1 MNISKSL
8 QALLAATVLATVPLA
23 LATPA
28 WAHAALVQAVPAVG
42 ATIGPPAPAEL
53 RLSFSE
59 PLELAFT
66 KVTVIGGD
74 GQPAQ
79 TGPLALDPADA
90 KILVVPLTGAL
101 AAGVVTVNWTAVAD
115 DGHKSNG
122 TYSLTIT
129 K

>member
-8 QALLAATVLATVPLA
+8 NAVLAATVLAAMPLA
-23 LATPA
+23 LVTPA
-28 WAHAALVQAVPAVG
+28 WAHAALVQAVPAAG
-42 ATIGPPAPAEL
+42 ATIALPAPTEL

-66 KVTVIGGD
+66 KVTVSGPD
-74 GQPAQ
+74 GKAVQ
-79 TGPLALDPADA
+79 TGPLSLDAADPQV
-90 KILVVPLTGAL
+90 LVVPLTGGL
-101 AAGVVTVNWTAVAD
+101 TAGTVTVDWTAVAD

-122 TYSLTIT
+122 TYSLIVT

>member
-1 MNISKSL
+1 
-8 QALLAATVLATVPLA
+8 
-23 LATPA
+23 
-28 WAHAALVQAVPAVG
+28 
-42 ATIGPPAPAEL
+42 
-53 RLSFSE
+53 
-59 PLELAFT
+59 
-66 KVTVIGGD
+66 VIGGD

-122 TYSLTIT
+122 TYSLTIS